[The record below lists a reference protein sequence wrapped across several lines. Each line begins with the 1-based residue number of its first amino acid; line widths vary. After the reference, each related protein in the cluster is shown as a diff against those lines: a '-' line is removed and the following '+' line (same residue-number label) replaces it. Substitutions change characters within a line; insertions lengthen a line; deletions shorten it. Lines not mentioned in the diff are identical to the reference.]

1 MGEIE
6 QLLKDIY
13 CIYTYEII
21 IKFLRKKREK
31 EILAV
36 MLMPGQ
42 IIKFND
48 ENFFRR
54 LDANGMHM

>member
-36 MLMPGQ
+36 MLMPG
-42 IIKFND
+42 
-48 ENFFRR
+48 
-54 LDANGMHM
+54 